1 MQKHIML
8 PVEEVDISAVRYHHD
23 LIKVPRLAGFTLKL
37 LVWLLEIPVIGS
49 FIISKMKQQNKF
61 KEILHD
67 TVIPEKPMFK
77 PEFPPQDPET
87 GVSFLDEEVGPVA
100 RVQLVLECLM
110 PYDPTHQSTNGTKS
124 MPLYWTIRDYAHAY
138 RSGSATPSVVAE
150 RIILVIEEWNK
161 KHPSMP
167 WLVSFNSEELR
178 RQSAASTQRFEEG
191 KPLSILDGIFM
202 PIKDDIDC
210 LPYPT
215 KGATTWLHEVRAVK
229 EDAVS
234 VAKLR
239 ACGVIFI
246 GKANMHELGLG
257 TSGSNPNYGTPRNP
271 HSLDRYTGGSSSGP
285 AAIVASGLCPATIG
299 TDGGGSVRIPSSLCG
314 VVGLKTTFGRT
325 NMAGSLC
332 DCGTVEVIGPIAAT
346 VEDVLLVYSAILGPS
361 TADRDSLK
369 PPAPSVPSFLP
380 NDRSHAL
387 RSLKLGKYSEWFN
400 DVYSADI
407 SHTCDNVLTL
417 LSDTYGCNMTEIVIP
432 ELHEMRISHI
442 VSIGSEQLVS
452 LNPESR
458 KWYQL
463 SLDVRVGV
471 ALFKTFSAADYV
483 AAQRLRRRIMHYHME
498 AFKQVDVIVT
508 PTTGVTAPV
517 IPADSLNSGESNLQ
531 LTGELMR
538 FILAGNL
545 LGLPAISIPVG
556 HDRQGLPIGL
566 QLIGRP
572 WEEAT
577 IIRLA
582 SAIEELCANSRK
594 RPSTFFEVLQQ
605 TSADE

>member
-1 MQKHIML
+1 MLFAARNKLSQESILFARNMQKHIML

-257 TSGSNPNYGTPRNP
+257 TSGSNPNYGT
-271 HSLDRYTGGSSSGP
+271 
-285 AAIVASGLCPATIG
+285 
-299 TDGGGSVRIPSSLCG
+299 GSVRIPSSLCG

-369 PPAPSVPSFLP
+369 P
-380 NDRSHAL
+380 
-387 RSLKLGKYSEWFN
+387 WFN

-483 AAQRLRRRIMHYHME
+483 AAQRLS
-498 AFKQVDVIVT
+498 
-508 PTTGVTAPV
+508 VTAPV